1 MYNLWIPIFNRDFS
15 TDELNKKI
23 IELNRCK
30 PQLILITFNR
40 FLFDKEK
47 LAAEYTTV
55 LPWVTV
61 SELWLEML
69 SPAQVSLCVHITC
82 TQGTIS
88 GDKSSSSHTP
98 LTPPTSSPLKEL
110 LLSEQL
116 QVY

>member
-1 MYNLWIPIFNRDFS
+1 M
-15 TDELNKKI
+15 
-23 IELNRCK
+23 
-30 PQLILITFNR
+30 
-40 FLFDKEK
+40 
-47 LAAEYTTV
+47 
-55 LPWVTV
+55 TV

-69 SPAQVSLCVHITC
+69 SPAQVPLCVHITC

-98 LTPPTSSPLKEL
+98 LTPPTSYPLKEL